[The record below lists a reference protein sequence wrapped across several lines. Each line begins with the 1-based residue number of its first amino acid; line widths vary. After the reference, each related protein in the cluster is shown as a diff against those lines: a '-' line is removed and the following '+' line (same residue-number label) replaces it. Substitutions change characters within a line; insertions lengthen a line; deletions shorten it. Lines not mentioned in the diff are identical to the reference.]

1 MIEIIHSEYFENTF
15 SSYWTCWL
23 QITRDGESWMLPT
36 TAPGTLENE
45 ELQAHFDARED
56 ELWRVAQEKQY
67 APDILERMPM
77 RQLMKV
83 VALVMLDEVNLIREE
98 LSLSER
104 TSKQLLDAIKAKLRQ

>member
-1 MIEIIHSEYFENTF
+1 MIEVTQAELTEDEDIQ
-15 SSYWTCWL
+15 YWACWL
-23 QITRDGESWMLPT
+23 QITQDGESWMLPT